1 MHLQTS
7 YCVPRGDLVFLG
19 LIAGRLRLLSVG
31 VAPMCL
37 FAEVRFLSLKVLEL
51 LCNCKQQFVVVNL
64 MGEFVLVGG
73 LCLSCTDEKGSSN
86 RED

>member
-1 MHLQTS
+1 
-7 YCVPRGDLVFLG
+7 
-19 LIAGRLRLLSVG
+19 
-31 VAPMCL
+31 MCL

-51 LCNCKQQFVVVNL
+51 LCNGKQQFVVVNL

-73 LCLSCTDEKGSSN
+73 LCLCCTDEKGSSN